1 MKTDP
6 NPVMSFSF
14 TSRIIAWFSG
24 LFLAI
29 GATLFILG
37 YFGLPQIGLGGLRL
51 HWLTEAKHYLDFAA
65 DHQAT
70 LITQGVRSLR
80 GNILFVTESPTLTRQ
95 LAKQD
100 PEAQTSLIHLFGR
113 LERAY
118 PGRFEHLRILDP
130 VDGLIRASTLPG
142 EVGQPYQDRG
152 LLDQAHPAELGEL
165 ILELPGTGTGG
176 RPMLGVVRPILAPDA
191 ENNPSTQVV
200 GVLVATL
207 ESRSLLEGEASDEA
221 TLPPHTGTLLLY
233 DAAGRL
239 LAHSDR
245 EDADWAAL
253 APMGPA
259 TRGDAGTLL
268 MTDARGEEWLVANRA
283 LDCGGSPGWTLVYAI
298 DKSNVLA
305 GLNSDFGRLVWAGL
319 VLTLGALL
327 LISLAARRLTRP
339 LRTLV
344 GVAEQLRA
352 GDLSARLQ
360 PAPGD
365 CRETRIM
372 VDAFNRMAD
381 RIQGAQQALLTQ
393 VAERTAA
400 LSASEE
406 RYRLAMEVTSEGLW
420 DSNLVTGAEVVN
432 DHWFRM
438 LGYAPGEVATTF
450 DLWKS
455 HLHPEDAPRVL
466 RLLDDYLAGR
476 SSYS

>member
-207 ESRSLLEGEASDEA
+207 ESRSLLEG
-221 TLPPHTGTLLLY
+221 
-233 DAAGRL
+233 
-239 LAHSDR
+239 
-245 EDADWAAL
+245 
-253 APMGPA
+253 
-259 TRGDAGTLL
+259 
-268 MTDARGEEWLVANRA
+268 
-283 LDCGGSPGWTLVYAI
+283 GGQ
-298 DKSNVLA
+298 
-305 GLNSDFGRLVWAGL
+305 R
-319 VLTLGALL
+319 
-327 LISLAARRLTRP
+327 
-339 LRTLV
+339 
-344 GVAEQLRA
+344 
-352 GDLSARLQ
+352 
-360 PAPGD
+360 
-365 CRETRIM
+365 
-372 VDAFNRMAD
+372 
-381 RIQGAQQALLTQ
+381 
-393 VAERTAA
+393 
-400 LSASEE
+400 
-406 RYRLAMEVTSEGLW
+406 
-420 DSNLVTGAEVVN
+420 
-432 DHWFRM
+432 
-438 LGYAPGEVATTF
+438 
-450 DLWKS
+450 
-455 HLHPEDAPRVL
+455 
-466 RLLDDYLAGR
+466 
-476 SSYS
+476 